1 MAVATRGGQVLA
13 NLLRVIGLFIVGVLV
28 LFIVLT
34 VLDANPA
41 NPLTQAVTY
50 LAGFFDLGLSDLFVQ
65 PDPKISVAINYGIA
79 AVVWLVIT
87 SVVTRL
93 VRRF

>member
-1 MAVATRGGQVLA
+1 MAS
-13 NLLRVIGLFIVGVLV
+13 LLRAIGLFIVAVLV

-50 LAGFFDLGLSDLFVQ
+50 LANLFDLGLSDLFVQ
-65 PDPKISVAINYGIA
+65 PDPKVAVALNYGIA

-87 SVVTRL
+87 TVVTRL

>member
-1 MAVATRGGQVLA
+1 MATRGGAVLA
-13 NLLRVIGLFIVGVLV
+13 SLLRAIGLFIVAVLV

-41 NPLTQAVTY
+41 NPLTQLVTY
-50 LAGFFDLGLSDLFVQ
+50 LANLFDLGLSDLFVQ
-65 PDPKISVAINYGIA
+65 PDPKISVAINYGVA

-87 SVVTRL
+87 TVVTRL

>member
-1 MAVATRGGQVLA
+1 MAVATRGGHLLA
-13 NLLRVIGLFIVGVLV
+13 NVLRAAGLFIVAVLV
-28 LFIVLT
+28 AYVVLT
-34 VLDANPA
+34 LLGANPA

-50 LAGFFDLGLSDLFVQ
+50 LTGFFDLGLSDLFVGFA
-65 PDPKISVAINYGIA
+65 PPLNLALNYGLA

-93 VRRF
+93 VRRL